1 MFPEMHLWLRVLLT
15 VAAAFLI
22 AFGTTP
28 IVKGF
33 AQRVGAMDNPGE
45 ARRIHDHPIP
55 RMGGMAIFLGFLLA
69 VILFAE
75 ITKPVQGILIGSVI
89 IVAVGVLDDII
100 SLRWWIKL
108 IAQFAAAI
116 IAVAHGVTIEGIMNP
131 NVFAAEN
138 TLLIGYLSIPV
149 TVLWIVGI
157 TNAVNLIDG
166 LDGLACG
173 VSAISSVTMLIVA
186 LMVAEPNV
194 ALLLAALAGGC
205 LGFIPYNFNPA
216 KIFMGDTGALLLGYV
231 LATVSILGL
240 FKFYAVM
247 TFLVPI
253 MALALPLFDTLFA
266 IVRRVLHGQNPM
278 TPDRGHL
285 HHRLIDHGLSQKQ
298 AVAVLYSLSAMM
310 GLTAVVICTTG
321 KLRLLLLIVDLAIA
335 VGVGIFVY
343 ETIEHPASEHTE
355 AAQPAR
361 PALHLVEKPAPEEK
375 PESETAVKEK
385 AE

>member
-1 MFPEMHLWLRVLLT
+1 MFPEMQLWLK
-15 VAAAFLI
+15 VALAVAV
-22 AFGTTP
+22 AVAVSFGITP
-28 IVKGF
+28 IIKSF
-33 AQRVGAMDNPGE
+33 AQRVGAMDVPDQVRHLH
-45 ARRIHDHPIP
+45 AHPTP
-55 RMGGMAIFLGFLLA
+55 RMGGMAIFLGFLLS
-69 VILFAE
+69 VLLFVE
-75 ITKPVQGILIGSVI
+75 IDRAVQGILIGAVI
-89 IVAVGVLDDII
+89 IVATGVVDDII
-100 SLRWWIKL
+100 NMKWYFKL
-108 IAQFAAAI
+108 AAQFLAAV
-116 IAVAHGVTIEGIMNP
+116 IAVMHGVVIDVLMNP
-131 NVFAAEN
+131 NVFSTEE
-138 TLLIGYLSIPV
+138 TLFIGILSVPV

-173 VSAISSVTMLIVA
+173 VSAISSVTMLAVA

-194 ALLLAALAGGC
+194 ALVLAALAGGC
-205 LGFIPYNFNPA
+205 LGFIPYNLNPA

-253 MALALPLFDTLFA
+253 LALALPLFDTLFA
-266 IVRRVLHGQNPM
+266 IVRRVLRGQNPM
-278 TPDRGHL
+278 APDRGHL

-321 KLRLLLLIVDLAIA
+321 KLRMLLLILDLVFAAA
-335 VGVGIFVY
+335 VGVFVY
-343 ETIEHPASEHTE
+343 ETIEHPARHAAEAE
-355 AAQPAR
+355 AAR
-361 PALHLVEKPAPEEK
+361 PHVLEK
-375 PESETAVKEK
+375 PEGQEKKEK

>member
-1 MFPEMHLWLRVLLT
+1 MFPEMQLWLRVLLT
-15 VAAAFLI
+15 ILVAFLV

-28 IVKGF
+28 IVKSF
-33 AQRVGAMDNPGE
+33 AQKVGAMDTPDGI
-45 ARRIHDHPIP
+45 RRIHTHPIP
-55 RMGGMAIFLGFLLA
+55 RMGGMAIFLGFLLS
-69 VILFAE
+69 VVLFAE
-75 ITKPVQGILIGSVI
+75 ITKPVQGILIGCII
-89 IVAVGVLDDII
+89 IVATGILDDII
-100 SLRWWIKL
+100 NLRWWIKL
-108 IAQFAAAI
+108 AAQIVAAV
-116 IAVAHGVTIEGIMNP
+116 IAVAHGVMIEGIMNP

-149 TVLWIVGI
+149 TLVWIVGV

-173 VSAISSVTMLIVA
+173 VSAISSVTMLTVA
-186 LMVAEPNV
+186 LMVAEPNI

-205 LGFIPYNFNPA
+205 LGFIPYNLNPA

-247 TFLVPI
+247 TFLVPV
-253 MALALPLFDTLFA
+253 MALALPLFDTIFA
-266 IVRRVLHGQNPM
+266 IIRRVLKGQSPM

-321 KLRLLLLIVDLAIA
+321 QLRLTLLLIELAIA
-335 VGVGIFVY
+335 VAVGIFVV
-343 ETIEHPASEHTE
+343 ETIEHPASAPSEDAERVH
-355 AAQPAR
+355 PGPR
-361 PALHLVEKPAPEEK
+361 LVKSAKSKEYDEI
-375 PESETAVKEK
+375 KEK

>member
-1 MFPEMHLWLRVLLT
+1 MFPELQLWLQVLLAVV
-15 VAAAFLI
+15 VAFII
-22 AFGTTP
+22 AFGATP
-28 IVKGF
+28 IVKVF
-33 AQRVGAMDNPGE
+33 ATKVGAMDNPDGG
-45 ARRIHDHPIP
+45 RRIHDHPIP
-55 RMGGMAIFLGFLLA
+55 RMGGMAIFLGFL
-69 VILFAE
+69 VSVVLFAE
-75 ITKPVQGILIGSVI
+75 ITKPVQGILIGCVI
-89 IVAVGVLDDII
+89 IVAAGILDDII
-100 SLRWWIKL
+100 SLRWWVKL
-108 IAQFAAAI
+108 IAQLAAAV

-149 TVLWIVGI
+149 TVLWIVGV

-173 VSAISSVTMLIVA
+173 VSAISSGTMLVVA

-205 LGFIPYNFNPA
+205 LGFIPYNLNPA

-247 TFLVPI
+247 TFLVPV
-253 MALALPLFDTLFA
+253 MALALPLFDTIFA
-266 IVRRVLHGQNPM
+266 IIRRLAHGQSPM
-278 TPDRGHL
+278 APDRGHL

-321 KLRLLLLIVDLAIA
+321 KLRLLLLGIDIAIA
-335 VGVGIFVY
+335 VAVGIFVF
-343 ETIEHPASEHTE
+343 ETIEHPAQE
-355 AAQPAR
+355 PAKNE
-361 PALHLVEKPAPEEK
+361 PVHLHLVETPEHED
-375 PESETAVKEK
+375 PEIKEK

>member
-1 MFPEMHLWLRVLLT
+1 MFPEMQLWLRVLLT
-15 VAAAFLI
+15 IAVAFI
-22 AFGTTP
+22 VAFGSTP
-28 IVKGF
+28 IVKVF
-33 AQRVGAMDNPGE
+33 AQKVGAMDNPGE

-55 RMGGMAIFLGFLLA
+55 RMGGMAIFLGFLLS
-69 VILFAE
+69 VVLFAE
-75 ITKPVQGILIGSVI
+75 ISKPVQGILIGCVI
-89 IVAVGVLDDII
+89 IVAIGVLDDII
-100 SLRWWIKL
+100 NIRWWVKL

-116 IAVAHGVTIEGIMNP
+116 IAVGHGVMIEGIMNP

-149 TVLWIVGI
+149 TIIWIVGV

-173 VSAISSVTMLIVA
+173 VSAISSVTMLVVA
-186 LMVAEPNV
+186 LMVAEPNI
-194 ALLLAALAGGC
+194 ALLLAALVGGC
-205 LGFIPYNFNPA
+205 LGFIPYNLNPA

-247 TFLVPI
+247 TFLVPV
-253 MALALPLFDTLFA
+253 MALALPLFDTIFA
-266 IVRRVLHGQNPM
+266 IIRRVLRGQSPM

-298 AVAVLYSLSAMM
+298 AVAVLYSISAMM

-321 KLRLLLLIVDLAIA
+321 KLRMILLVVELAIA
-335 VGVGIFVY
+335 VAVGIFVV
-343 ETIEHPASEHTE
+343 ETIEHPSGS
-355 AAQPAR
+355 AAEPHEPA
-361 PALHLVEKPAPEEK
+361 ADAQAPQEDAEE
-375 PESETAVKEK
+375 KEK
-385 AE
+385 AQ